1 MKTILSLLFALTLG
15 TAFGQFIPQPM
26 GYNPDVNGDEF
37 IGVDD
42 VMGTLALYNS
52 IFDNGDSTVVATV
65 QVSGDNQ
72 GWPSTGSHEA
82 LVLPDADVIYLD
94 VEAYDTGNDGN
105 YSTYNVFKMKLPDG
119 VGFKTLLVIPP
130 HADQIQAPDG
140 ADIDEMFYVEYEFFS
155 DNDPSQPFPFRFDGG
170 GVSGDENDL
179 NRGWYVFMFLR
190 DHQGFWRPLNGLG
203 KFIP

>member
-1 MKTILSLLFALTLG
+1 
-15 TAFGQFIPQPM
+15 M
-26 GYNPDVNGDEF
+26 GYNPDANGDAL
-37 IGVDD
+37 IGVSDLS
-42 VMGTLALYNS
+42 GLLALYGQPFN
-52 IFDNGDSTVVATV
+52 NGDSIVVATV

-72 GWPSTGSHEA
+72 GWPSNGSHEA

-94 VEAYDTGNDGN
+94 VEAYDTGFDGI

-140 ADIDEMFYVEYEFFS
+140 ADMDEMFYVEYNFFS
-155 DNDPSQPFPFRFDGG
+155 DNPHPFSLPFRFDGG
-170 GVSGDENDL
+170 GLSGDENDL

-203 KFIP
+203 KYIP